1 MCFRVG
7 NSRTEENLPSSSLL
21 NNALSIISTKRF
33 NDLLNSVTER
43 SPCRGVSTV
52 TVSRI
57 ENFKVYGE
65 IKKNIEKNTRI
76 FWLIISKIVRS
87 RFSFFLLYQYFGY
100 IPPDNLISIIHDG
113 YQFQTLKKET
123 FFFGRIWKI
132 KKNRSNDSL
141 APLNSDI
148 FEMEIFFQ
156 FSKRGRF
163 FIGQD
168 PPTR

>member
-52 TVSRI
+52 TVSRV

-65 IKKNIEKNTRI
+65 IKKKYTNILIDYIKNRKINFLSSYYINTLATSLQIIWYPLHTRWI
-76 FWLIISKIVRS
+76 LIPN
-87 RFSFFLLYQYFGY
+87 F
-100 IPPDNLISIIHDG
+100 
-113 YQFQTLKKET
+113 KKRNV
-123 FFFGRIWKI
+123 FFGRIWKI